1 MRQRTASALMLLLL
15 LSSLSVGMASADFSQ
30 TRIPSIIDADDAG
43 NSEYSQDFQSSS
55 PWVESSLWE
64 RVDSGVDQVR
74 VTAIT
79 RSLGTLNQWQHD
91 NGAIEE
97 QKPAKSG
104 ESLIAIDP
112 IDGQIDHRTFWMDAG
127 IFHKL
132 TGVPGVIAILDAEK
146 APEPYDTMPFES
158 PPGFEPESVRSGEI
172 HGANDA
178 WERGYAGEGMVV
190 AIADTGVD

>member
-30 TRIPSIIDADDAG
+30 VRIPSIIDADDAG

-64 RVDSGVDQVR
+64 RVDSGADQVR

-91 NGAIEE
+91 NGAIEG
-97 QKPAKSG
+97 QKPAKGG
-104 ESLIAIDP
+104 ESLVAIDP
-112 IDGQIDHRTFWMDAG
+112 IDGQVDHRTFWMDAG

-132 TGVPGVIAILDAEK
+132 TGISGIIAILDAEK
-146 APEPYDTMPFES
+146 APEP
-158 PPGFEPESVRSGEI
+158 
-172 HGANDA
+172 
-178 WERGYAGEGMVV
+178 
-190 AIADTGVD
+190 